1 MRTSRI
7 EQVGI
12 DVDICDMLGQIGGCL
27 GWAGKNMNTYGTGGN
42 NMGGVSSE

>member
-7 EQVGI
+7 EQVGR

-27 GWAGKNMNTYGTGGN
+27 GWAGKKY
-42 NMGGVSSE
+42 EYIWDRKK